1 MTRLLAVT
9 ASDVWPPPPPSPS
22 RTSADVPTVFPG
34 VTVTSIPMM
43 RQWGAESAVRSAPPL
58 LAVWRTGKFAVA
70 AWDAVIREPGAGRAV
85 EPPVACG
92 RRVGHLPLVRPR
104 PGGVTCPPKVVVL

>member
-43 RQWGAESAVRSAPPL
+43 RQWCAESAVRSAPPL
-58 LAVWRTGKFAVA
+58 LAVWGTGKFAVA
-70 AWDAVIREPGAGRAV
+70 AWDAVIREPGAGRGV
-85 EPPVACG
+85 GLPVVCG
-92 RRVGHLPLVRPR
+92 RMVVHLPLFAPL
-104 PGGVTCPPKVVVL
+104 PGRGKV

>member
-43 RQWGAESAVRSAPPL
+43 RQWCAESAVRSAPPL

-70 AWDAVIREPGAGRAV
+70 AWDAVIREPGAGRVV
-85 EPPVACG
+85 EPPAVFG
-92 RRVGHLPLVRPR
+92 RVVIPLPLFP
-104 PGGVTCPPKVVVL
+104 PLAGG